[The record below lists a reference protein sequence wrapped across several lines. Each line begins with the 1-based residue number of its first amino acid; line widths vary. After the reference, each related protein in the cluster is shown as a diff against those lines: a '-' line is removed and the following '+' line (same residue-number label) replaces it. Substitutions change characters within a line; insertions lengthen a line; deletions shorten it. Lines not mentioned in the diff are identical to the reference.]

1 MAPAAT
7 SDDATMTFPR
17 IAAEPIPAE
26 ALRRTWPV
34 TPDVQQRVYSGV
46 AGTFEAWGVAA
57 HLADLLGELAAE
69 YVDNVLKLQP
79 SPHIAVTVMIEGNT
93 DIPELR
99 DSARATVSVIPTYV
113 PEPAQGALLPS
124 RHGAFT
130 ESSWGTTTLTTGPCQ
145 YATVNVVTIRRGTTW

>member
-1 MAPAAT
+1 MPPVPT
-7 SDDATMTFPR
+7 RDDDTMTFAC
-17 IAAEPIPAE
+17 IAVAPIPAE

-57 HLADLLGELAAE
+57 SLADLLGELAAE
-69 YVDNVLKLQP
+69 YVDDVLKLRP
-79 SPHIAVTVMIEGNT
+79 SPYVAVTVMIEGTT
-93 DIPELR
+93 DVPELR
-99 DSARATVSVIPTYV
+99 DSARATVSVIPTHA